1 MTITSNLSSHVNS
14 WLQPSMLRHVLS
26 AMGIVFLC
34 GCTSTTPLLDAR
46 FGQALTEAKA
56 AQSLPPTPPVS
67 GAAAANAVGQP
78 TANELNNGLQAQ
90 QRGRA
95 VPPAFSTAR

>member
-1 MTITSNLSSHVNS
+1 MTITSTPSSSVNS
-14 WLQPSMLRHVLS
+14 WLQNRCLQTV
-26 AMGIVFLC
+26 MGVVCALFLC
-34 GCTSTTPLLDAR
+34 GCESTTPALDAR
-46 FGQALTEAKA
+46 FGQALSEAKEG
-56 AQSLPPTPPVS
+56 QSLPPTPAVS

-78 TANELNNGLQAQ
+78 TSSELINGFQAQ